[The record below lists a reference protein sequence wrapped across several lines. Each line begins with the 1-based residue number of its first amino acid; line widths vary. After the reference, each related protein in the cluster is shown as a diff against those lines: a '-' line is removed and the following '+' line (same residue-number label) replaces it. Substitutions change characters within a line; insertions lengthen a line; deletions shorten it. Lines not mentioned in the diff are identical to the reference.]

1 MSKPLYE
8 RTKEIMGLWEQIDE
22 IEEKNRSGD
31 GLTDEDNLA
40 LANLYAALGEAEGG
54 FEKKVEACAA
64 AIREMQA
71 MAGVAADE
79 ADRLNERAKA
89 FANRASRL
97 KEYVKREMESAE
109 CPKVMTELFTVSV
122 RRNAPSTNVTDP
134 EAIPEKFIHV
144 EEVKKVDKREIAA
157 AIKAG
162 EQVPGA
168 ELVYSTS
175 IVIK

>member
-1 MSKPLYE
+1 MNKPLYE
-8 RTKEIMGLWEQIDE
+8 RTKDILDLWAQIDE
-22 IEEKNRSGD
+22 IEEKSRSGD

-79 ADRLNERAKA
+79 ADRLEERAKA

-97 KEYVKREMESAE
+97 KEYVRREMEAAE
-109 CPKVMTELFTVSV
+109 CPKVTTELFTVAI
-122 RRNAPSTNVTDP
+122 RRNAPSTNVTDA
-134 EAIPEKFIHV
+134 EAIPAKFIHV
-144 EEVKKVDKREIAA
+144 EQIKKIDKREIAA

-162 EQVPGA
+162 EEVPGA

-175 IVIK
+175 VVIK